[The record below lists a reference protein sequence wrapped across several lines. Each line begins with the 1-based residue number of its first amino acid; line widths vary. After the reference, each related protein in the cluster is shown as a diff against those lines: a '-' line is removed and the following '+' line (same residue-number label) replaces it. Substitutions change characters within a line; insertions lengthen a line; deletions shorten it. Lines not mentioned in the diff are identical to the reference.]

1 MALVKLSISSLHLN
15 SPRHPQIAFDSTQH
29 SWNLDEMGP
38 PYPLFVNEAAYYE
51 KGVALVL
58 ARKMNVE
65 VRCHHASLKF
75 FVSYFRIHVSDGCV
89 SNSSAVAGDVSTLP
103 LQVEVHPSKL
113 PLTVA

>member
-29 SWNLDEMGP
+29 SWNLEMGP

-58 ARKMNVE
+58 ARKTNVE
-65 VRCHHASLKF
+65 VRCRQVWFNARVL
-75 FVSYFRIHVSDGCV
+75 FV
-89 SNSSAVAGDVSTLP
+89 
-103 LQVEVHPSKL
+103 
-113 PLTVA
+113 